1 MLYLAE
7 RVDLT
12 DLAGRMDAAVEARGA
27 GAKTKIDEAIAMS
40 IIQHPNSLYGQY
52 DTVGSNLCISRT
64 LIAISPHHILVYVES
79 QGPNEGD
86 RRHASLIVI
95 SATSTLNPIVP
106 SV

>member
-1 MLYLAE
+1 MLYPAE

-27 GAKTKIDEAIAMS
+27 GAKTKIDDAIAMS

-64 LIAISPHHILVYVES
+64 HSKEQNPPV
-79 QGPNEGD
+79 D
-86 RRHASLIVI
+86 RDIP
-95 SATSTLNPIVP
+95 TSYFGICGVP
-106 SV
+106 RP